1 MNDFIIAI
9 VTIIVTW
16 ILGILSKKNYYI
28 SNKLIPLQNLAIG
41 IIVAII
47 DFIITKD
54 FNTAIAV
61 SGLTAGG
68 MYDLLHN
75 YNKLKD
81 EEW

>member
-9 VTIIVTW
+9 ATIIVT
-16 ILGILSKKNYYI
+16 IIMGIISKKY
-28 SNKLIPLQNLAIG
+28 SGFSSKLIPLQNLSIG
-41 IIVAII
+41 IVVAVI
-47 DFIITKD
+47 DYLITKD

-68 MYDLLHN
+68 MYDILHN
-75 YNKLKD
+75 FNKLKE

>member
-1 MNDFIIAI
+1 MNDFIVAV

-16 ILGILSKKNYYI
+16 IMGTISKKYTNL
-28 SNKLIPLQNLAIG
+28 SNKIIPLQNLLIG
-41 IIVAII
+41 IIVATI

-68 MYDLLHN
+68 MYDILHN
-75 YNKLKD
+75 YNKLKE